1 MSKAIPARKELAAKA
16 VRHQHQT
23 RVRES
28 RVALSSSGKTATA
41 IASQQKQIE
50 RLQVELKEMRRAA
63 QEKESREAQEKES
76 REAQERLID
85 SIKASG
91 AEISQLRFSQK
102 TGPDAEK
109 REQIK
114 LRYDEL
120 QEKIKSDIGSLK
132 ENDPNAAKKIEDQLK
147 ELQDLQIF
155 KEKATR
161 RIRSLETENKKIQS
175 AGDTLQLNIDS
186 INETLKSERVQ
197 NNLLRQE
204 GENLEETLRTTKLS
218 LEAKNGENT
227 ELNTQLSEARSKIKN
242 VSKLNSILSESLEA
256 EKNNKG
262 ILQEELSS
270 NAELLRDT
278 QGQNSSLQQ
287 EK

>member
-50 RLQVELKEMRRAA
+50 RLQVELKEMRRA
-63 QEKESREAQEKES
+63 AQEKES